1 MDCLKDLAEKRIV
14 VDVDAVVIAV
24 VVIVVVSIVSPASI

>member
-14 VDVDAVVIAV
+14 VDVDAVVN
-24 VVIVVVSIVSPASI
+24 IVVVSIVSSM